1 MDENDDRPFTPDWYS
16 PPGDTIEAV
25 MKERGMTLDQ
35 FAQKM
40 GQHPLWCASLL
51 CGSERI
57 TPELAQKL
65 SEVIGSTPGFW
76 ERREATYRKDKK
88 RITGSD

>member
-1 MDENDDRPFTPDWYS
+1 
-16 PPGDTIEAV
+16 
-25 MKERGMTLDQ
+25 
-35 FAQKM
+35 
-40 GQHPLWCASLL
+40 
-51 CGSERI
+51 
-57 TPELAQKL
+57 LARKL